1 MGRPRA
7 PRHKRLTQNQ
17 RFAIVRKRAEGVP
30 IEDLA
35 REFGVTTR
43 SIFYTLKADQSRTL
57 DARVRSEL
65 VNVRLTPKELASF
78 DAVLT
83 RHDITSR
90 AEGLRRLIYAS
101 NHLFVPDDELA
112 NQMQGLSASLN
123 RTGNNINQIAQRLNE
138 AKRQG
143 KTPPYGN
150 SAHGQVRALAG
161 LIFDIADQVQDM
173 AQRRRSALSG
183 EVARVL
189 GGFVDG
195 PE

>member
-7 PRHKRLTQNQ
+7 PQHKRLTQNQ

-43 SIFYTLKADQSRTL
+43 SIFYTLKADQSRKL

-83 RHDITSR
+83 RHDINSR
-90 AEGLRRLIYAS
+90 AEGLRRLIHAS
-101 NHLFVPDDELA
+101 NDLFVPDDELA

-143 KTPPYGN
+143 KTPTYGN
-150 SAHGQVRALAG
+150 SAHGQVRALAR

-189 GGFVDG
+189 GGFADG

>member
-35 REFGVTTR
+35 REFGVSTR
-43 SIFYTLKADQSRTL
+43 SIFYTLKADQSRKL

-65 VNVRLTPKELASF
+65 VNVRLTPKELAGF

-90 AEGLRRLIYAS
+90 AEGLRRLIQAS
-101 NHLFVPDDELA
+101 NDLFVPDDELA

-143 KTPPYGN
+143 KTPPYGK
-150 SAHGQVRALAG
+150 SAHSQVRALAG

-189 GGFVDG
+189 GGFADG

>member
-43 SIFYTLKADQSRTL
+43 SIFYTLKADQSRKL

-65 VNVRLTPKELASF
+65 VNVRLTPKELARF

-83 RHDITSR
+83 RHDINSR
-90 AEGLRRLIYAS
+90 AEGLRRLIHVS
-101 NHLFVPDDELA
+101 NDLFVPDDELA

-150 SAHGQVRALAG
+150 SALAQVRALAG

-189 GGFVDG
+189 GGFADG

>member
-43 SIFYTLKADQSRTL
+43 SIFYTLKADQSRKL

-65 VNVRLTPKELASF
+65 VNVRLTPKELAGF

-83 RHDITSR
+83 RHDIASR
-90 AEGLRRLIYAS
+90 AEGLRRLIQAS
-101 NHLFVPDDELA
+101 NDLFVPDDELA

-143 KTPPYGN
+143 KTLPYGN

-189 GGFVDG
+189 GGFADG

>member
-1 MGRPRA
+1 MGQPRA

-17 RFAIVRKRAEGVP
+17 RFAIVRKRAEGVSV
-30 IEDLA
+30 EDLA
-35 REFGVTTR
+35 REYGVTTR
-43 SIFYTLKADQSRTL
+43 SIFYTLKADQARKL
-57 DARVRSEL
+57 DSHVRSEL
-65 VNVRLTPKELASF
+65 VNVRLTRQELASF

-83 RHDITSR
+83 RHEIASR

-101 NHLFVPDDELA
+101 NDLFVPDDDLA
-112 NQMQGLSASLN
+112 DQMRGLSASLN
-123 RTGNNINQIAQRLNE
+123 RAGNNINQIAQRLNE

-150 SAHGQVRALAG
+150 AAHGQVRALAG

-173 AQRRRSALSG
+173 AQRRRSHLSG
-183 EVARVL
+183 EVSRIL